1 MELLAHLFLEKCTP
15 PQPPTMKRLLLLSLF
30 SISLL
35 LRAQPAASP
44 LWSTDLSGEI
54 VWQKVSALGQ
64 LVVQTRTGLQS
75 IDPENGQVLWTNA
88 GVQEALLP
96 SWHEVPGTPFLRL
109 STGTNSLVIDLLSG
123 RTVLNAFD
131 MGIEEIEHEKYFPTF
146 NALAISGKSGEQ
158 QGFWLIDLQVPQLKW
173 KKIDFDLPVAGM
185 ASTPNNGVVL
195 ATPLKLFHFDL
206 NSGQLRWERYI
217 DAETEQQMKMLGSFG
232 TNLLKSLGAF
242 DMSGVKLDF
251 IDLQDNRFALG
262 YQSKTEEE
270 VKDPSGKVTTKVTY
284 RSGYTFFQLSDG
296 TSFAEDISTNGIRGV
311 LLRGSDGLIISY
323 RGSWGPMINKLDLE
337 SKQMLW
343 GKKGKGNKVKGHV
356 VQAFPAEQGILLSM
370 TKDDVPTE
378 KSNYYFNV
386 LDPGT
391 GNLLFEDDLKV
402 KEQVRF
408 MKMVPAGALVI
419 TTEEIQLIGLDQQ
432 DFLWKDAIEE
442 TRTSLTATEG
452 NTLYAFSNKDGL
464 VYEVNLETGS
474 KKALSTEKLKFDQGE
489 DPMVMELR
497 PEGLFLSSDQN
508 VALLSKEGKLLYH
521 QVYEAPRLP
530 GLTRVLAA
538 ANALRAA
545 YIGASAY
552 AAAATIENA
561 QNEYANELSEFDNVL
576 LDGFEEVYTELGEAG
591 MSAAG
596 EQWKKV
602 TARFKATRSGNDY
615 VFMLTKGPDKHHR
628 LLRVSKSTGEPDLY
642 VDLGEDKE
650 PVYDLDPV
658 TNRIF
663 YRPNGASLVGY

>member
-1 MELLAHLFLEKCTP
+1 MKHFTLFT
-15 PQPPTMKRLLLLSLF
+15 LLLLSCALF
-30 SISLL
+30 
-35 LRAQPAASP
+35 AQPAAKP
-44 LWSTDLSGEI
+44 AWQTELDGQI
-54 VWQKVSALGQ
+54 VWQKVSGLGQ
-64 LVVQTRTGLQS
+64 LVVQTTAGLQS

-88 GVQEALLP
+88 GVSEAQLQ
-96 SWHEVPGTPFLRL
+96 SWHEVPGTPFLKL
-109 STGTNSLVIDLLSG
+109 STGTNTLVIDLFSG

-131 MGIEEIEHEKYFPTF
+131 LGIEQIEYELYFPTF
-146 NALAISGKSGEQ
+146 NALGIAGKTGEQ

-173 KKIDFDLPVAGM
+173 KKTDFDLPVAGM
-185 ASTPNNGVVL
+185 ADTPNNGVVL

-206 NSGQLRWERYI
+206 NNGQLRWERYI
-217 DAETEQQMKMLGSFG
+217 DAEAEQQMKMLGAFG
-232 TNLLKSLGAF
+232 TSLLKSLGAF

-251 IDLQDNRFALG
+251 IDLKDNRFALG
-262 YQSKTEEE
+262 YQSKNEEE

-296 TSFAEDISTNGIRGV
+296 QSFAEDINTNGVRGV
-311 LLRGSDGLIISY
+311 LLRGADGLIISY
-323 RGSWGPMINKLDLE
+323 RGSWGPMVNKLDLAT
-337 SKQMLW
+337 KQMLW

-386 LDPGT
+386 LDPGS
-391 GNLLFEDDLKV
+391 GNLLFEDELKV
-402 KEQVRF
+402 KEQVRL

-419 TTEEIQLIGLDQQ
+419 TTEEVQLIGLDQQ
-432 DFLWKDAIEE
+432 AFLWKDAIEE
-442 TRTSLTATEG
+442 TSPSLTAMEG
-452 NTLYAFSNKDGL
+452 NTLFAFSKKDGL
-464 VYEVNLETGS
+464 LYEVNLETGS
-474 KKALSTEKLKFDQGE
+474 KKALSSAKLKFDMGE
-489 DPMVMELR
+489 DPAVLEVR
-497 PEGLFLSSDQN
+497 AEGIFLSSDQN
-508 VALLSKEGKLLYH
+508 VALINRQGQLQYH
-521 QVYEAPRLP
+521 KVYEAPRLP

-561 QNEYANELSEFDNVL
+561 QNEYANELNEFDNVL

-628 LLRVSKSTGEPDLY
+628 LLRVAKSTGEADQF

-658 TNRIF
+658 TNRIY
-663 YRPNGASLVGY
+663 YRPGGSTLVGY